1 MAHALARPT
10 RTTAKMPAN
19 TDSPR
24 ATRATL
30 CNASEPQRA
39 SLIYPFPI
47 RLPTAELPLCQRAR
61 HNIRLSMAHYA
72 PSFPFGHFITNRRH
86 FSLYLFPF
94 TSPDPFLALSL
105 SLSLFLTVAPS
116 PIKPSTKLPARFPEK
131 PTTHS
136 LSRLRINVFFF
147 NRYLF
152 SLPSSLSLY
161 SSRSCAVL
169 RQTRCVEFYCAHD
182 CSRLNKTDRKTR
194 SECVPHFRQS
204 SRIFLISSRSLNII
218 LRDVFVPFLH
228 SVFSFFFP
236 LSL

>member
-1 MAHALARPT
+1 MPT
-10 RTTAKMPAN
+10 RDTIFGFLWRIMRRLFHSVTLSP
-19 TDSPR
+19 TDVTSLSTSFLLL
-24 ATRATL
+24 TR
-30 CNASEPQRA
+30 
-39 SLIYPFPI
+39 
-47 RLPTAELPLCQRAR
+47 
-61 HNIRLSMAHYA
+61 
-72 PSFPFGHFITNRRH
+72 SFSR
-86 FSLYLFPF
+86 
-94 TSPDPFLALSL
+94 SL

-152 SLPSSLSLY
+152 PLPSSLSLY

-218 LRDVFVPFLH
+218 FRDVFVPFLH

-236 LSL
+236 SFSLTRRRAVKICVASRSCV